1 MHPAVERLPRAP
13 GVYRFR
19 GSGTTVLYVGRA
31 VDLRRRVASYWSDLR
46 GRRHLRRMVPRIERV
61 EVVACDSAHEAAWL
75 ERNLLEHSLPRWNR
89 TRGEE
94 VPVYL
99 RLDGSPRSPGLSVVH
114 RVRSG
119 NAVVHFG
126 PYLGSAKAELA
137 VAGLSRVL
145 PIAYAGEGLRGS
157 EADLGRVLGVGA
169 LDRTALLDRLTRTL
183 ERDPAAGDQVRLELC
198 LRRDEAARALAYERA
213 GQLQTELEAL
223 DWVLSEQKATTLEP
237 TILDVAG
244 WSQGLLVIF
253 EIRDGRLRAWS
264 QRPCS
269 RAQAQPF
276 LDATPP
282 AWADFADRNASLAAE
297 TASLC
302 PISGKNLA

>member
-1 MHPAVERLPRAP
+1 VP
-13 GVYRFR
+13 GVYRFH

-31 VDLRRRVASYWSDLR
+31 VDPRRRVATYWSDLR
-46 GRRHLRRMVPRIERV
+46 GRRHLRRIVPRIERV
-61 EVVACDSAHEAAWL
+61 EAVACDSAHEAAWL
-75 ERNLLEHSLPRWNR
+75 ERNLLEHSLSRWNR

-99 RLDGSPRSPGLSVVH
+99 RLDGSPRSPGLSLVH

-119 NAVVHFG
+119 NGVLHFG

-137 VAGLSRVL
+137 VAALSRVL
-145 PIAYAGEGLRGS
+145 PIAYAGEGLRGG
-157 EADLGRVLGVGA
+157 EADLGRVRGVGA

-183 ERDPAAGDQVRLELC
+183 ERDPVASDQMRLELC

-223 DWVLSEQKATTLEP
+223 DWLLSEQKATTLEP

-244 WSQGLLVIF
+244 WSQGVLVIF

-264 QRPCS
+264 QRPRS
-269 RAQAQPF
+269 RAEAQPF

-282 AWADFADRNASLAAE
+282 AWAVLPTVTPPLLQKRRVLARFRARTWPSHRQAS
-297 TASLC
+297 
-302 PISGKNLA
+302 G